1 MWKRNLLF
9 AALAIGGLIWLA
21 SSFLRGDRVP
31 EPDSYQPGRYSNE
44 SYAAVVS
51 QVNAEFAD
59 HWKRVGVEPAPRAD
73 TLTIARRLALGLIGS
88 VPSLEEIRELE
99 KVDDEHRVEWYVSRL
114 VEDRRF
120 GDHVGERLARTY
132 VGTEDGPF
140 LLFRRRRFVMWLSD
154 WLMQDSDW
162 SDSQRDYG
170 YDRLVERLIA
180 GRGLWTTSP
189 EVNFL
194 TATVD
199 NNNENKPDE
208 IRLAAR
214 TVRAFLGTRIDCLQC
229 HDENRFEGATAFP
242 TGDGGVREGMQ
253 SDFHKLAAFYTEAN
267 SSFRGVVDA
276 DQEYEFQYLGEE
288 EEEVVPA
295 EAPYLTEL
303 VDESIDRRR
312 QRLAKWVT
320 HPENKPFARTT
331 VNRIWAIMFG
341 RPLHDP
347 IDNIPLGGVDIPG
360 LETLAD
366 DLIEHDYDLRRLIR
380 IIAATDAFQCSSRA
394 DFEVTQQHEDA
405 WAVYPLVRLRPEQVA
420 GAAIQATSLATIDAS
435 THIVFKLQRYQQQ
448 NEFVKRYGD
457 MGEDEFADRGG
468 TTSQRLLMMNG
479 EMIKELSKGNPLLA
493 SNRIAMLAPDN
504 QKAVEMAFLTTLT
517 RRPSAREEAALVE
530 RLREAGSGDPR
541 TAMMEDI
548 YWMLMNSTEFSWGH

>member
-9 AALAIGGLIWLA
+9 VALAIGGLIWVTTSL
-21 SSFLRGDRVP
+21 LRGDRVA
-31 EPDSYQPGRYSNE
+31 EPTDYQPGRYQSK

-59 HWKRVGVEPAPRAD
+59 HWQRSGLKPAPKAD
-73 TLTIARRLALGLIGS
+73 TLTLARRLALGLIGS

-99 KVDDEHRVEWYVSRL
+99 KVKDEHRVEWYVSRL
-114 VEDRRF
+114 LEDRRY
-120 GDHVGERLARTY
+120 GDHVGERLARSY

-140 LLFRRRRFVMWLSD
+140 LAYRRRRFVMWLSD
-154 WLMQDSDW
+154 WLMHDSEWVDGE
-162 SDSQRDYG
+162 RDYG
-170 YDRLVERLIA
+170 YDRLVEQLIA

-189 EVNFL
+189 QVNFV
-194 TATVD
+194 TVTLKGD
-199 NNNENKPDE
+199 NDNKPDE

-229 HDENRFEGATAFP
+229 HDENRFEGASEFP
-242 TGDGGVREGMQ
+242 DNSGGVREGLQ
-253 SDFHKLAAFYTEAN
+253 SDFHKLAAFYTEAE
-267 SSFRGVVDA
+267 SSLRGVNDS
-276 DQEYEFQYLGEE
+276 DQEYEFKYLGAE
-288 EEEVVPA
+288 EEEVVPPDT
-295 EAPYLTEL
+295 PYLSDL
-303 VDESIDRRR
+303 LDENISRRR

-347 IDNIPLGGVDIPG
+347 IDNIPLGGIDAPG

-366 DLIEHDYDLRRLIR
+366 DLIAHDFDIRRLIR
-380 IIAATDAFQCSSRA
+380 VIAATDVFQRSSRA

-405 WAVYPLVRLRPEQVA
+405 WAVFPLVRLRPEQVA
-420 GAAIQATSLATIDAS
+420 GSAIQATSLATIDAS

-457 MGEDEFADRGG
+457 MGEDEFEDRGG

-479 EMIKELSKGNPLLA
+479 KLINELAKQNILLA
-493 SNRIAMLAPDN
+493 PARIAALAPDN
-504 QKAVEMAFLTTLT
+504 KTAVEMAFLTTLT
-517 RRPSAREEAALVE
+517 RRPTSREEAALVE
-530 RLREAGSGDPR
+530 RLREAGSGDSR

-548 YWMLMNSTEFSWGH
+548 YWMLLNGTEFSWSH